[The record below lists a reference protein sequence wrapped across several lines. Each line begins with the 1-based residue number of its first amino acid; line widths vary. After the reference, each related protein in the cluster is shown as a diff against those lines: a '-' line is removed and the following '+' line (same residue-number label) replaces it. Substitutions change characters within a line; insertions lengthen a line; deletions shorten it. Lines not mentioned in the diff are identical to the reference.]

1 MIEKHIKITLHGTHI
16 LIPNILII
24 FKLILIRFSSAYL
37 IYRNSLAMASN
48 KGKRPL
54 RHLTASDKIDAIQRI
69 HNGESKASV
78 ARDIGVPESTLRG
91 WCKNE
96 DKLRS
101 MSRQHAPMDSKL
113 GLDKLT
119 EKMTEDALA
128 ASGLLGNG
136 RGPPEKRQKLD
147 TSLPLNFGSNGSN
160 KMKYDDL
167 SYGGGRNSIGS
178 LDFTDKTLASMAFN
192 GLNQGDYSNFKST
205 SDFASSLSKSAK
217 GYGNGYKSF
226 GADFSKPNDPSKADL
241 SMAAISPLSSLNH
254 LSGFN
259 QGPLG
264 LSFNEIASNLSLI
277 AQFSN
282 SSLGAM
288 SSLAALN
295 NGSSNGTNNGSTNLR
310 SVRPKPIS
318 SLSPRS
324 SIDAEK
330 SQGLTVKNLAKLQQK
345 NSEIGVMDLMDK
357 QKKATGSLSGAPPT
371 EDIWFWLQQQQH
383 LKDMYAMPSASSPTR
398 SSPINGGSGS
408 RHISNNNSANLTS
421 ATALMHATATPPL
434 NSVTPQTTSTTPSG
448 LSEDTKQSAWLWQFY
463 KTSLQMM
470 AAAGGSTSSAID
482 KTSNNSAP
490 ISGVKKEKS
499 SLYENI
505 LYSQLTKDTPIP
517 SPSDNMNKPEDLS
530 QAKLHTNGDEGRS
543 SNDSPTNGDADSLNV
558 KSEIGESSP
567 EINRTHES
575 SSPLDV
581 ADCKVGII
589 NDCTNSILNGS
600 NTNVREILDKL
611 LYNATANNNN
621 NNTEDE
627 KTARDSVPSP
637 KSAVDD
643 ADSVNGPTEAIQ
655 HGEFFL
661 KWLET
666 CSDPN
671 ITAMQV
677 MQFRTLLNSI
687 KSSAIRANQAHGHAP
702 ENSNGAS
709 EREERSRNRKR
720 K

>member
-1 MIEKHIKITLHGTHI
+1 
-16 LIPNILII
+16 
-24 FKLILIRFSSAYL
+24 
-37 IYRNSLAMASN
+37 MASN

-113 GLDKLT
+113 GLVDKLT
-119 EKMTEDALA
+119 EKMTEDALVA
-128 ASGLLGNG
+128 AAAANGLLGNG

-147 TSLPLNFGSNGSN
+147 TSLPLHFGSNGSN
-160 KMKYDDL
+160 KMKYDDIG
-167 SYGGGRNSIGS
+167 YGSGRNSIGG
-178 LDFTDKTLASMAFN
+178 LDFSDKALASLAFN
-192 GLNQGDYSNFKST
+192 GLNQGDFNSFKST

-217 GYGNGYKSF
+217 GYGNGYKGF
-226 GADFSKPNDPSKADL
+226 GADFSKPNDPSKSDL

-254 LSGFN
+254 LSGLT
-259 QGPLG
+259 QSPQA
-264 LSFNEIASNLSLI
+264 LSFNEIASHLSLL
-277 AQFSN
+277 AQIN
-282 SSLGAM
+282 SSSLSAM
-288 SSLAALN
+288 SGLTALN
-295 NGSSNGTNNGSTNLR
+295 NGSSNGTNNGSNNLR

-324 SIDAEK
+324 GVDAEK

-357 QKKATGSLSGAPPT
+357 QKKSTGSWSSDPPA
-371 EDIWFWLQQQQH
+371 EDILYWIKQQQAMTH
-383 LKDMYAMPSASSPTR
+383 LNNIYAMPSASSPTR
-398 SSPINGGSGS
+398 SSPINGGSSS
-408 RHISNNNSANLTS
+408 RHNSNNNSANLTS
-421 ATALMHATATPPL
+421 AAALLHATSTPPL

-448 LSEDTKQSAWLWQFY
+448 LSEDTKQNAWFWQWY
-463 KTSLQMM
+463 KNFGTSLQMM
-470 AAAGGSTSSAID
+470 NNAAVVAAAAGSTSNALD

-490 ISGVKKEKS
+490 VSGVKKEKS

-505 LYSQLTKDTPIP
+505 LYSQLTKDTPTP

-530 QAKLHTNGDEGRS
+530 QTKSHTNGDEGRS

-589 NDCTNSILNGS
+589 NDSNSILNGS
-600 NTNVREILDKL
+600 NTNVREMLDKL

-621 NNTEDE
+621 NNPEDE
-627 KTARDSVPSP
+627 KNVGDSVPSP
-637 KSAVDD
+637 KSAADD

-687 KSSAIRANQAHGHAP
+687 KSSAVRANQAHGPVP
-702 ENSNGAS
+702 ENSNGTS